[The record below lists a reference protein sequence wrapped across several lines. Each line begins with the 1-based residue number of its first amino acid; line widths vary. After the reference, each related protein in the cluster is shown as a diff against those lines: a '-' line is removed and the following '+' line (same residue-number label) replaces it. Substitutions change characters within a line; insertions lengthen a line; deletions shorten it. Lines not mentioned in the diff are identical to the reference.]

1 MVSEA
6 APMKLIPQWRRWW
19 RRHSVQ
25 IASLMPAIT
34 WAREHFPEV
43 RDHLP
48 PTVYSVL
55 MIVLFVAFLVVL
67 NIKQNSVS
75 GPTP

>member
-1 MVSEA
+1 MT
-6 APMKLIPQWRRWW
+6 LIPQWRRWW

-43 RDHLP
+43 KDHLP
-48 PTVYSVL
+48 ANVYSIM

-75 GPTP
+75 GPTQ